1 MGEGGEAFLL
11 FSLGGEHGVVHDS
24 LVHANGVLPVVAAT
38 SELVGI
44 LDTGLVTLAHVLLQ
58 YVEVNGTH
66 VDHGLVDGGHT
77 LAHFALCE
85 VTFGRTGEAHD
96 HGIVTFVESLQRDR
110 KVLRGLQGYIV
121 SAVFGRLSVLVS
133 IDAEHGEVACVA
145 GPHPVV
151 RLAAEFAYARRRSCH
166 HAHVAIDLI
175 IEKVILVSGVER
187 QSAYFDAG
195 FALEVALFQFFLGQL
210 AEELVGHGFVFV
222 HFTGFHFSV
231 HQVGDVYDTMHK
243 AELQSRCG
251 QFFGTAFGPEAVRQ
265 VVVLHAGV
273 LLDGG
278 ISAVV
283 VGQDEAFGRDDFTG
297 TSSAEDADGIL
308 QRYAIGVIEVV
319 GFQLQTLFLHH
330 IDGILLLHQ
339 LKQPHAF
346 VGLRREG
353 ECCGESRNKVLLDF
367 HVCHLN

>member
-1 MGEGGEAFLL
+1 MATATAKNNGAIADDAAIAEFLSDL
-11 FSLGGEHGVVHDS
+11 HL
-24 LVHANGVLPVVAAT
+24 LPVVQGQ
-38 SELVGI
+38 E
-44 LDTGLVTLAHVLLQ
+44 
-58 YVEVNGTH
+58 NGR
-66 VDHGLVDGGHT
+66 
-77 LAHFALCE
+77 C
-85 VTFGRTGEAHD
+85 
-96 HGIVTFVESLQRDR
+96 
-110 KVLRGLQGYIV
+110 
-121 SAVFGRLSVLVS
+121 
-133 IDAEHGEVACVA
+133 
-145 GPHPVV
+145 
-151 RLAAEFAYARRRSCH
+151 RRSCRTADSPDLEEQGPFGDDSTDDGTDDAQAH
-166 HAHVAIDLI
+166 EDVVLAVRQGQEQVEDEDEAAGCCRCRNGQEQAVRIIGRHDGSPAQGVAPVRQFLRNHLDVRQVGLGQVHA
-175 IEKVILVSGVER
+175 VER
-187 QSAYFDAG
+187 LLIERIEIDPGIAFQ
-195 FALEVALFQFFLGQL
+195 VADVKAHSRFFRRNLFQFFLGQL

-273 LLDGG
+273 LLDRG

-308 QRYAIGVIEVV
+308 QRHAIGVIEVV

-353 ECCGESRNKVLLDF
+353 ECCGESRNEVLLDF
-367 HVCHLN
+367 HVCHLI